1 MRRVCRDLRTRPQ
14 LRLLIGTGVEN
25 RCLATGWTPVFSLCL
40 PTAHGWT
47 RVLALLADGTR
58 ASQLGHPRR
67 RHKPPINARAITC
80 IALSIRGGI
89 DLEFLGEA
97 IVGWY

>member
-1 MRRVCRDLRTRPQ
+1 MRRDGTDECFVYVEIADSSSVAVVDRHGRRELRIVAW
-14 LRLLIGTGVEN
+14 LLDGH
-25 RCLATGWTPVFSLCL
+25 VFSLCL
-40 PTAHGWT
+40 PTAHG
-47 RVLALLADGTR
+47 

-67 RHKPPINARAITC
+67 RHKPPINARAIIC